1 MLFDI
6 SKKAYDE
13 EFLELFGIP
22 VVKHGM
28 SVDLKSDV
36 TPEMDGRYL
45 VEKVEKTF
53 SDNATYRQKVD
64 LGGRAV

>member
-1 MLFDI
+1 M
-6 SKKAYDE
+6 
-13 EFLELFGIP
+13 FGIP

-28 SVDLKSDV
+28 SVELESEV
-36 TPEMDGRYL
+36 TPEMNGTYL

-64 LGGRAV
+64 LGGRVV